1 METQHSPQLEAM
13 ASHTGTALLEYEAGI
28 PSLSYDG
35 NRHPRMAP
43 HGAYPCEGED
53 RWVAI
58 ATATHDEWS
67 SLCAVIGRRDLA
79 DDARFATLPDRKANE
94 DELDELVGEWTRGHS
109 HVEAAELLQAAGVAA
124 APVED
129 GRDLVDGDEH
139 LRARGFYVS
148 LDHPAAGATMHEGVA
163 VRLGATPGGVL
174 RPAPLL
180 GEHTAE
186 VLTELLG
193 MSQPEIDE
201 LVTAGVLE

>member
-1 METQHSPQLEAM
+1 M
-13 ASHTGTALLEYEAGI
+13 ASHTGTALLESEVGI

-43 HGAYPCEGED
+43 HGAYPCDGRD

-58 ATATHDEWS
+58 AVGSDEEWRAM
-67 SLCAVIGRRDLA
+67 CGVMDRAELA
-79 DDARFATLPDRKANE
+79 DDPRFATLADRKANE
-94 DELDELVGEWTRGHS
+94 DVLDAIVGEWTRNRS
-109 HVEAAELLQAAGVAA
+109 PMEAAAVLQSAGVAA

-148 LDHPAAGATMHEGVA
+148 LDHPAAGPMVHEGVA
-163 VRLGATPGGVL
+163 VRLSATPGGVL
-174 RPAPLL
+174 RPAPRL

-186 VLTELLG
+186 VLTELLA
-193 MSQPEIDE
+193 MPEAEIE
-201 LVTAGVLE
+201 RLTAAGVLE